1 MKLTTGLTMQTLAE
15 KCEAIKS
22 VLFLLEDH
30 FRMLDMGKIGS
41 TLDYPRD
48 NILASC
54 AAPRCS
60 EDEERWLLYQRQV
73 SKRYRLYAVGW
84 ALARLRLHHP
94 DQARAV
100 QARYIFIP
108 PLDWLDRS
116 TQPELS
122 EQGIEFMARDIPDDV
137 PTYTPWHGVAEGE
150 RLVAGDRESEVLRLR
165 MTGHTYAQIAKR
177 LRCSKST
184 VRDICHAHLGRQR
197 RTTDAGS

>member
-1 MKLTTGLTMQTLAE
+1 MQTLAE

-48 NILASC
+48 SILAAC

-108 PLDWLDRS
+108 PLDWLDRG
-116 TQPELS
+116 TQAELS
-122 EQGIEFMARDIPDDV
+122 ERGIEFMARDIPDDV
-137 PTYTPWHGVAEGE
+137 P
-150 RLVAGDRESEVLRLR
+150 RLR

-197 RTTDAGS
+197 RTADATS